1 MPGFTS
7 VYRGHG
13 GQRESSSGSMLRA
26 APQWLVIWV
35 ELGSVRSDFGEVGG
49 GVGGIVLGRCAIDGG
64 WARRNSSNKTL
75 TTSLTSQP

>member
-13 GQRESSSGSMLRA
+13 GHREPSYGLKWRA
-26 APQWLVIWV
+26 AAQRLVIWV
-35 ELGSVRSDFGEVGG
+35 ELGSVRADFGEVGG